1 MEEVGLEEEEQD
13 KDLKRDGGKG
23 KGQLCFPP
31 LSLSLSLSGSWPDAD
46 YQPTQPPLSHMT
58 GRKPLQLCT
67 ATAFSPHSHGEEMK
81 HFRGSKESQSA
92 QDPRHS

>member
-31 LSLSLSLSGSWPDAD
+31 LSLSLSQEAGLMQIIN
-46 YQPTQPPLSHMT
+46 QPSPL
-58 GRKPLQLCT
+58 
-67 ATAFSPHSHGEEMK
+67 
-81 HFRGSKESQSA
+81 
-92 QDPRHS
+92 